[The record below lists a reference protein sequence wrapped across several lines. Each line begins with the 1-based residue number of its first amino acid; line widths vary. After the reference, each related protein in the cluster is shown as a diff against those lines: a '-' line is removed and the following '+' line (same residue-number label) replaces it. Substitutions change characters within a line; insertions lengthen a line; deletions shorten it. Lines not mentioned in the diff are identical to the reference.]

1 MDFHEVEFN
10 LRESF
15 RVLAEGRGS
24 GDVLELPGLSI
35 ASLGAK
41 FQMFNAVFLSAPV
54 ANTAELEERLRLAAA
69 HFRSRGLRWSFW
81 FCDDWLAGPV
91 RRVLSQQCNRANLRL
106 SADMP
111 GMAANR
117 LLPVKRVLP
126 RLDFVRVD
134 SPRRLADFHGIGSV
148 CFNVPM
154 DWFKEVFDAGLPA
167 ERPRFSCW
175 AGYLDGLPV
184 TTAAAVR
191 TGRVLGLYNVAT
203 APGYRKRGFGEAITR
218 HLVEA
223 GEATEALEGV
233 VLQSTS
239 HGFALYE
246 RLGFRPVTRILVYN
260 SMP

>member
-1 MDFHEVEFN
+1 MDFHPVEFN

-15 RVLAEGRGS
+15 RVLAAGRGA

-41 FQMFNAVFLSAPV
+41 FQMFNAAFLSAPV
-54 ANTAELEERLRLAAA
+54 ANAAELEDRLCLAAG

-81 FCDDWLAGPV
+81 ICDDWLAGPA
-91 RRVLSQQCNRANLRL
+91 RRVLSRQCDHAHLRL

-111 GMAANR
+111 GMVANQLR
-117 LLPVKRVLP
+117 PVKRALP
-126 RLDFVRVD
+126 TLEFVRVD
-134 SPRRLADFHGIGSV
+134 SVRRVADFNGIGSV

-154 DWFKEVFDAGLPA
+154 DWFSEVFDAHLPE

-175 AGYLDGLPV
+175 TGYLDGLPV
-184 TTAAAVR
+184 ATAACVR
-191 TGRVLGLYNVAT
+191 TGSVLGLYNVAT

-218 HLVEA
+218 HVVDASEQADSL
-223 GEATEALEGV
+223 

-239 HGFALYE
+239 HGFGLYE
-246 RLGFRPVTRILVYN
+246 RLGFRTVTRILVYN

>member
-1 MDFHEVEFN
+1 MDFHPVEFN

-15 RVLAEGRGS
+15 RVLAAGRKA

-41 FQMFNAVFLSAPV
+41 FQMFNAAFLSGPV
-54 ANTAELEERLRLAAA
+54 ANAAELEERLRQAAG
-69 HFRSRGLRWSFW
+69 HFRSRSMRWSFW
-81 FCDDWLAGPV
+81 VCDDWLAAPA
-91 RRVLSQQCNRANLRL
+91 RRVLSQQCDRAGLRL

-111 GMAANR
+111 GMMTDR
-117 LLPVKRVLP
+117 LRSVKRTLP
-126 RLDFVRVD
+126 KLQFVRVD
-134 SPRRLADFHGIGSV
+134 SARTLADFHGIGTV
-148 CFNVPM
+148 CFNVPL
-154 DWFKEVFDAGLPA
+154 DWFSEVFDAAMPV

-184 TTAAAVR
+184 ATAACVR
-191 TGRVLGLYNVAT
+191 TGGTLGLYNVAT

-218 HLVEA
+218 HVASANADAETL
-223 GEATEALEGV
+223 

-239 HGFALYE
+239 HGLGLYE
-246 RLGFRPVTRILVYN
+246 RLGFRTVTRILVYN